1 MQLNAFKRK
10 KAQTFPPIHDKG
22 LKKSVV
28 LAFCARNQ
36 QLGLFRNSSWRGV
49 LRLLGNYSVFARIS
63 VRRSHGNISESYPSR
78 KKSNASFISSE
89 LAV

>member
-28 LAFCARNQ
+28 LAFCVRNQ
-36 QLGLFRNSSWRGV
+36 QLGLFRESLNSRRY
-49 LRLLGNYSVFARIS
+49 LVFNSIP
-63 VRRSHGNISESYPSR
+63 RSQPFSQSPITIWVKLH
-78 KKSNASFISSE
+78 
-89 LAV
+89 